1 MYLDLDLGRIRLL
14 FFVKKK
20 ALDALS
26 DLILKQKAKR
36 VILSYSN
43 EGNIELDDLI
53 GKLSP
58 YGDIKLVEL
67 KTIGRYRPNKVAVEN
82 RSEVNEYL
90 VDFSRKQGENEQTT
104 NTRAAPFVRSRTAF
118 I

>member
-1 MYLDLDLGRIRLL
+1 MGY
-14 FFVKKK
+14 
-20 ALDALS
+20 
-26 DLILKQKAKR
+26 
-36 VILSYSN
+36 ILSYSN

-53 GKLSP
+53 RKLSP

-90 VDFSRKQGENEQTT
+90 VDFSRK
-104 NTRAAPFVRSRTAF
+104 
-118 I
+118 